1 MWVEK
6 HGKTHRIRER
16 VGGQVV
22 TIQGGYPNKT
32 SAASSMKLL
41 VADQMRGDGLL
52 PRGGTITLADFVDEW
67 WPHYR
72 RSLKPTSVQSEHS
85 RLRNH
90 IVPLLGRYALDEI
103 DTALVNDW
111 VGDLENGV
119 GVWVARGSRR
129 KLTPKTVHNCHGM
142 LFVILSAA
150 IAAKRIRVNPC
161 SSTSLPKRTH
171 REMMFLTDPEIG
183 RLVAAMPA
191 HWRPLVMLLVAT
203 GLRWGEAIGLR
214 VKNLDLLATKPKLR
228 VLEHL
233 HEMGDGSL
241 VWTDPKTDRSRRTV
255 SFTLKV
261 ALSLTPLV
269 AGKEPDDTVFVA
281 PKGGPVRTRNFRRT
295 WLKAIKAA
303 KLDGLRV
310 HDLRHTHAALL
321 IAANRPLSGISRRL
335 GHSSVAV
342 TDTLYGHLR
351 EEVDDGI
358 LDAVADAMKHI
369 VLDEDDDRAA
379 FEAEVEAELVDEV
392 VGVASAV
399 R

>member
-1 MWVEK
+1 MWPEK
-6 HGKTHRIRER
+6 HGKTWRIRDR
-16 VGGQVV
+16 VGGEVV

-32 SAASSMKLL
+32 SAGTAMKLL
-41 VADQMRGDGLL
+41 VADQLRGDALL
-52 PRGGTITLADFVDEW
+52 PRGGQMTLAAFVAEW

-90 IVPLLGRYALDEI
+90 ILLLLGRYALDEI

-111 VGDLENGV
+111 VEDLEHGI
-119 GVWVARGSRR
+119 GEWTARGKRR

-142 LFVILSAA
+142 LFVIMAAA
-150 IAAKRIRVNPC
+150 IADKRIRVNPC
-161 SSTSLPKRTH
+161 SSTSLPRRTH
-171 REMMFLTDPEIG
+171 REMMFLTDPEIV

-214 VKNLDLLATKPKLR
+214 CKNLDLLAAKPKLR

-261 ALSLTPLV
+261 ALALTPLV
-269 AGKEPDDTVFVA
+269 AGKRPDETVFTA
-281 PKGGPVRTRNFRRT
+281 PKGGAVRTRNFRRT

-303 KLDGLRV
+303 GLDGLRV

-335 GHSSVAV
+335 GHPLRASPRRGRRRHPRRRGGR
-342 TDTLYGHLR
+342 DEEHRPRRGHGPGRLR
-351 EEVDDGI
+351 
-358 LDAVADAMKHI
+358 
-369 VLDEDDDRAA
+369 
-379 FEAEVEAELVDEV
+379 
-392 VGVASAV
+392 V
-399 R
+399 RGRG